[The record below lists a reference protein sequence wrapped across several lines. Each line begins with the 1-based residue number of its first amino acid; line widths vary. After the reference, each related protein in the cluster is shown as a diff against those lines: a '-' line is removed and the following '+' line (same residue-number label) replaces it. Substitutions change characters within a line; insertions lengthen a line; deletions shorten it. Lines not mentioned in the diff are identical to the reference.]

1 MTFKAVSQQLNDI
14 QRILKVKAT
23 PEAKAAH
30 EKFVPGNERIYGVR
44 NPGLKR
50 TGAAIQNRWI

>member
-30 EKFVPGNERIYGVR
+30 EKFVSGNERIYGVR
-44 NPGLKR
+44 NPVLNELGMF
-50 TGAAIQNRWI
+50 I